1 MHVMVSGRARVLRRL
16 QAYRG
21 TAGDRRW
28 VDWWWSGLGGD
39 SRPGDVHAG
48 EMVLARVSKT
58 SRWAPVIVDDID
70 ELRHCLDQA
79 KEGRDL
85 GVEGKLMSD
94 AWWMTSPLGTP
105 RGRCDEYSSSFSLN
119 YETKVYRSWRG
130 ETNDWRGC
138 LLVCDSCGQFIYGAS
153 SKLCLLAAT
162 QNLHTHKQILCSQLT
177 MRMSISPVCLKQR
190 LWVYRVENSKSMRV
204 K

>member
-1 MHVMVSGRARVLRRL
+1 VVKPINHELASGVGYWLPSGSGVYLSVMRRDKSESQYMQFNKYFQISWEKPLRSPC
-16 QAYRG
+16 YG
-21 TAGDRRW
+21 VTFD
-28 VDWWWSGLGGD
+28 DWWLVDEGD
-39 SRPGDVHAG
+39 YSSSSP
-48 EMVLARVSKT
+48 SN
-58 SRWAPVIVDDID
+58 SP
-70 ELRHCLDQA
+70 C
-79 KEGRDL
+79 
-85 GVEGKLMSD
+85 

-105 RGRCDEYSSSFSLN
+105 RGRCDEYSSWFSLN

-130 ETNDWRGC
+130 ETSDWRWC

-162 QNLHTHKQILCSQLT
+162 WNLHIHKQVLCSQLT
-177 MRMSISPVCLKQR
+177 MRLSISPVCLKQR